1 MGQRKSVVCMLYSF
15 YTDSEEAWNVLRLQ
29 FHSLLKVTFKQDRFI
44 YYLWKM
50 CRLTAIRPIR
60 FTFRGEVPAPSCS
73 HHLDSTIYDSGRVT
87 PKILSVKKFFR
98 CHVFWLFY
106 VFIQKKKKK
115 AVLPT
120 WETWQMI
127 SDYTIDHSL
136 PQVGCHRS
144 YWTSEKYSLH
154 RYTLAI
160 ARERSHP
167 SREGKENEHDIPIID
182 VSSQHN

>member
-15 YTDSEEAWNVLRLQ
+15 YTDSEEVWNVLRLQ

-115 AVLPT
+115 GCFTYMGNVANDIRLHNWPQPVPGRMSQKLLNI
-120 WETWQMI
+120 WEVFPAQAHVG
-127 SDYTIDHSL
+127 HS
-136 PQVGCHRS
+136 QG
-144 YWTSEKYSLH
+144 EK
-154 RYTLAI
+154 
-160 ARERSHP
+160 
-167 SREGKENEHDIPIID
+167 
-182 VSSQHN
+182 SSF